1 MKKER
6 LINCDILRILALIF
20 VISVHSL
27 SYIGFYSTITE
38 GPTMLFSNMLRCLF
52 MSCVPIFIILSGYL
66 MSKRELNKK
75 YLFKIVRILI
85 TYLICSILCFI
96 LINII
101 EGNTKLSVINF
112 ISGILS
118 YSAAPYA
125 WYVNMYL
132 GLFLIIPFLNILW
145 NNLKDK
151 RQKQYLLLIL
161 FIIGILPNA
170 INIFNLEDPSWWLN
184 PASSREYHQLVPNF
198 WMETTYVILYYFI
211 GCYLKDYKLKLSRKN
226 NIILLILSIILFGLF
241 NYYRNYNALF
251 GWETYVG
258 YASLE
263 VLIVTILVVNLILNL
278 KINIK
283 STKVTKI
290 ISKVSYLTFGAY
302 LVSAIFDKWLYP
314 ILNEHTNTLLER
326 LPYLLLIIPIIT
338 ILSLVL
344 SYFVELLSKLL
355 NKIGCLIINKG
366 RLKKKKNK
374 TN

>member
-27 SYIGFYSTITE
+27 SFIGFYSTITE

-101 EGNTKLSVINF
+101 EGKTNELSIFNF
-112 ISGILS
+112 ISGLLS

-125 WYVNMYL
+125 WYVNMYI

-145 NNLKDK
+145 NNLKEK
-151 RQKQYLLLIL
+151 RQKQYLLLVL

-170 INIFNLEDPSWWLN
+170 VNIFNFKDPSWWLN
-184 PASSREYHQLVPNF
+184 PASSRSYHQLIPNYWSGITF
-198 WMETTYVILYYFI
+198 VILYYFI
-211 GCYLKDYKLKLSRKN
+211 GCYLKDYKLKLSRKK

-258 YASLE
+258 NASLE
-263 VLIVTILVVNLILNL
+263 VLIVTVLVVNLILNL
-278 KINIK
+278 KIDIK
-283 STKVTKI
+283 SPKVTKI

-302 LVSAIFDKWLYP
+302 LVSAIFDRWLYP

-326 LPYLLLIIPIIT
+326 LPYLLLMIPSIT
-338 ILSLVL
+338 VLSLAL
-344 SYFVELLSKLL
+344 SYLVELLSKLL
-355 NKIGCLIINKG
+355 QKIGNLIINK
-366 RLKKKKNK
+366 NK
-374 TN
+374 LY